1 MYLYLSCI
9 QCGNKWGHS
18 LWLGICYQRSK
29 VVWYLYLFLY
39 LYLSSIC
46 ICLVFDVVTNE
57 AIPCGWASVTRE
69 ADRFSIC
76 ICICICIC
84 QVFVLYVMWLQ
95 MGPFLMV
102 GHLLPEKQRC
112 LVDCPTQP
120 SPSITISIHQHHL
133 FLFNFYLHV
142 YNWIYSAIS
151 FIQHCIC
158 HTQPSQSITISV
170 HQHHLFLFNFLQ
182 CVFIQHFTTAKFLS
196 SSFE

>member
-1 MYLYLSCI
+1 
-9 QCGNKWGHS
+9 
-18 LWLGICYQRSK
+18 
-29 VVWYLYLFLY
+29 
-39 LYLSSIC
+39 
-46 ICLVFDVVTNE
+46 
-57 AIPCGWASVTRE
+57 
-69 ADRFSIC
+69 
-76 ICICICIC
+76 
-84 QVFVLYVMWLQ
+84 
-95 MGPFLMV
+95 MV

-196 SSFE
+196 SSFEWYPFLFIKNSSHISVAGLCNFLLFEIPSINIYITNSKAAEASRMPFLTAKVSAVSTMSIAIRWQFGTYVDHLKNLSTVIIPHS